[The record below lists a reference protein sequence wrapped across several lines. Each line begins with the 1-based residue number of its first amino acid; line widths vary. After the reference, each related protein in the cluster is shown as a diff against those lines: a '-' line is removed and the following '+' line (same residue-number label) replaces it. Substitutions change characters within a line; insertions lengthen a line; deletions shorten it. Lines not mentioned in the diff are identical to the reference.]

1 MISAIKSRLPQGK
14 EILPVYAVI
23 VFFLLGWA
31 TLAFFWKFP
40 AWLNYL
46 TLGEV
51 VVLYLYAAFTEF
63 LESLVYLFFLLL
75 LCTLLPS
82 KLLKDNFPVRGTLA
96 AVALP
101 GLILL
106 TDYLIMFREFAAWQ
120 AALAA
125 LVIVCVLVM
134 LLIWL
139 SGKYRAVEKGL
150 LAFGDRTILF
160 LYLYIP
166 LMIVS
171 SVVVLARMLV
181 I

>member
-1 MISAIKSRLPQGK
+1 MISAIKSRLPGVK

-23 VFFLLGWA
+23 VFFLLSWA

-51 VVLYLYAAFTEF
+51 TVLYLYAAFTEF
-63 LESLVYLFFLLL
+63 LESLVYLLILLL
-75 LCTLLPS
+75 LCIILPS
-82 KLLKDNFPVRGTLA
+82 KFLKDGFLVRGTIA
-96 AVALP
+96 AVAMP

-106 TDYLIMFREFAAWQ
+106 VNYLIVFHEFTAWQ
-120 AALAA
+120 AALSGLMLMGAVVA
-125 LVIVCVLVM
+125 

-139 SGKYRAVEKGL
+139 TAKYQTVEKGVL
-150 LAFGDRTILF
+150 LFGDRTVIF

-166 LMIVS
+166 LMIIS
-171 SVVVLARMLV
+171 SVVVLARILV
-181 I
+181 V